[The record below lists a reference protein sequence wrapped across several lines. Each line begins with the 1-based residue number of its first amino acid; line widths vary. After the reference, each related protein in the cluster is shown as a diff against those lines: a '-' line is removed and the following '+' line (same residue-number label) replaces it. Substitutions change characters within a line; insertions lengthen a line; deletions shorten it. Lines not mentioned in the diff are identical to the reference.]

1 MWTKTGEE
9 PEREGRVTGGGGAV
23 LGLGVALD
31 DRGLASASEAEAAL
45 EEAGEAL
52 RGREYQGEPGEG
64 SPCAAALLSLLTSR
78 LPPAPVSKS
87 LEGTLAW
94 DKS

>member
-1 MWTKTGEE
+1 M
-9 PEREGRVTGGGGAV
+9 
-23 LGLGVALD
+23 GLGVALD
-31 DRGLASASEAEAAL
+31 DLGLASAAKAEAEAETAL

-64 SPCAAALLSLLTSR
+64 NPRAAALLSLLTSR